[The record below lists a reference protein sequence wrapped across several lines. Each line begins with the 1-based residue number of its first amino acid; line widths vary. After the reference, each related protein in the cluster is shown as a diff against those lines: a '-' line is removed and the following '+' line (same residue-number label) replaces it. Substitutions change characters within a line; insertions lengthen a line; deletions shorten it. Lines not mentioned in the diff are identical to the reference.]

1 MISSL
6 HSLRRK
12 IVVVSRILCS
22 NIPRSSMQDQ
32 QSPRMA
38 RSASH
43 QPSECSQTNSLSE
56 LDLED
61 HSSSTFNTFLSIFTS
76 SPEWHCYSMF
86 LQQQFQEQLVRST
99 VKSNMESWYIF
110 CKWKV
115 QSNRSRVFMSHSLII
130 FVICIPISTF
140 QTRLALS

>member
-32 QSPRMA
+32 QSPRRA

-86 LQQQFQEQLVRST
+86 PGTFAATISGAASKIDCQIKDGIFDLGTYSVNG
-99 VKSNMESWYIF
+99 KYIQIEVEF
-110 CKWKV
+110 
-115 QSNRSRVFMSHSLII
+115 L
-130 FVICIPISTF
+130 
-140 QTRLALS
+140 

>member
-1 MISSL
+1 MWLSPGSCAATFPGAACKINKVRGWRGVPAISRQNVHKLTHCLSL
-6 HSLRRK
+6 IWRIIPLPPSTHFCQYLHPLQNG
-12 IVVVSRILCS
+12 IVIQCFR
-22 NIPRSSMQDQ
+22 
-32 QSPRMA
+32 
-38 RSASH
+38 
-43 QPSECSQTNSLSE
+43 E
-56 LDLED
+56 L
-61 HSSSTFNTFLSIFTS
+61 
-76 SPEWHCYSMF
+76 

-99 VKSNMESWYIF
+99 VKSKMESWYIF

>member
-1 MISSL
+1 
-6 HSLRRK
+6 
-12 IVVVSRILCS
+12 
-22 NIPRSSMQDQ
+22 MQDQ

-86 LQQQFQEQLVRST
+86 PGTSAAT
-99 VKSNMESWYIF
+99 
-110 CKWKV
+110 
-115 QSNRSRVFMSHSLII
+115 
-130 FVICIPISTF
+130 ISGAASKIDC
-140 QTRLALS
+140 QIKD